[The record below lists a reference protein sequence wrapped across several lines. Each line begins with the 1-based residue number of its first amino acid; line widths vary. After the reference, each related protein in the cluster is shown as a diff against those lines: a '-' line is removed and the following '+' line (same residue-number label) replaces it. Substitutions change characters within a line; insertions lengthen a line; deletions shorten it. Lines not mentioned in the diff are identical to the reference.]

1 MAEYYLYALA
11 FSPYQS
17 LKNGDRI
24 LKKAFHGQSG
34 AGWVLGV
41 AVVEAGA
48 WTGKVGEAQVVSVG
62 DGNGVPGSGRRG
74 IGSRRE

>member
-1 MAEYYLYALA
+1 LAEYYLSALV

-17 LKNGDRI
+17 LKNDDRI

-34 AGWVLGV
+34 AGWGLGGL
-41 AVVEAGA
+41 VVGAGA
-48 WTGKVGEAQVVSVG
+48 WTGRVGEAQVVSVG
-62 DGNGVPGSGRRG
+62 DVNGVRGSGRRE

>member
-1 MAEYYLYALA
+1 MA

-34 AGWVLGV
+34 AGWGLG
-41 AVVEAGA
+41 AVVVGAGA
-48 WTGKVGEAQVVSVG
+48 STERVVEAQVVSVG
-62 DGNGVPGSGRRG
+62 DVNGVPGSGRRE